1 MHLHAEQDKTPFS
14 EKFIAIQWA
23 CQTGDICP
31 WNELDHS
38 LTLQLGHLAMS
49 KPSLE
54 KLSMIKIWFLF
65 IEEPVS

>member
-31 WNELDHS
+31 WNELVTLWHS
-38 LTLQLGHLAMS
+38 SLGT
-49 KPSLE
+49 
-54 KLSMIKIWFLF
+54 
-65 IEEPVS
+65 